1 MGGKPGMPGAHGAA
15 PHAAPQGKPQAAA
28 AGMVREARMR
38 TMMLGALA
46 DGDHDGTITAEEWTA
61 FKQAVVADDSGT
73 VAPEKLFARMG
84 GPMASPPPAAAQR
97 FTKMFDQN
105 GDGKMTV
112 ADFDAIFKAADKNND
127 GKLETSELGGRAMMR
142 FGPG

>member
-1 MGGKPGMPGAHGAA
+1 
-15 PHAAPQGKPQAAA
+15 
-28 AGMVREARMR
+28 
-38 TMMLGALA
+38 
-46 DGDHDGTITAEEWTA
+46 
-61 FKQAVVADDSGT
+61 
-73 VAPEKLFARMG
+73 
-84 GPMASPPPAAAQR
+84 MASPPPAAAQR

-112 ADFDAIFKAADKNND
+112 ADFDAIFKAADKNKD